1 MKNRCCLERRLG
13 RLIKGMG
20 DRPAAPRQTFPCSLS
35 SQALGLGLRQA
46 CFLDRQEA
54 SSVGWRG
61 GGSGV
66 GGEGESLSSSCYSE
80 ARNFFSAHRPGVMAL
95 PGLFWPLIPWV
106 RRLNG
111 PRET

>member
-1 MKNRCCLERRLG
+1 
-13 RLIKGMG
+13 
-20 DRPAAPRQTFPCSLS
+20 
-35 SQALGLGLRQA
+35 
-46 CFLDRQEA
+46 
-54 SSVGWRG
+54 
-61 GGSGV
+61 V